1 MIKYFFTPALFMI
14 YTIKN
19 KIYMRKTILLLAA
32 GLTILYT
39 ACSKKN
45 DNVVPTPDSCS
56 NVDSR
61 FAAKVF
67 PIIQHS
73 CATDIDCHG
82 NGSTE
87 GPGALTNYTQI
98 SHASA
103 TIKNAVI
110 SGSMPKGSSLATQEK
125 NAIIC
130 WVNSGAQNN

>member
-1 MIKYFFTPALFMI
+1 
-14 YTIKN
+14 
-19 KIYMRKTILLLAA
+19 MRKTFLLFAA
-32 GLTILYT
+32 VLTIILYA
-39 ACSKKN
+39 ACSKKYDGAN
-45 DNVVPTPDSCS
+45 PPADSCTD
-56 NVDSR
+56 VDSR

-98 SHASA
+98 SNASA
-103 TIKNAVI
+103 AIKSAVI
-110 SGSMPKGSSLATQEK
+110 SGRMPKGSSLATQEK